1 MCYKRT
7 NIHILIRN
15 YEFRIQNYSIFL
27 QREAIF
33 TCYYS
38 PKNRESLPNGKAL
51 TKIIDSKNYYFLPP
65 PKTKPTFTA
74 Y

>member
-33 TCYYS
+33 TRYYS
-38 PKNRESLPNGKAL
+38 QKNSESIPDGKAL
-51 TKIIDSKNYYFLPP
+51 AKEIGSKKYYFLPP
-65 PKTKPTFTA
+65 PKTKPIFTA